1 MTGIISGHYKPNP
14 GKSSNNISEEIKEFE
29 HSKYNMTPTDDEWN
43 KIMENREENKRKM
56 EEKMESEWGEQ

>member
-1 MTGIISGHYKPNP
+1 
-14 GKSSNNISEEIKEFE
+14 
-29 HSKYNMTPTDDEWN
+29 MTPTDDEWN